1 MIEEKINEEVIDL
14 KIMHKKEFKTIEGI
28 KTPPLIKNSKNP
40 AVLLVHGFGA
50 NKHEYG
56 LFDEIAQIL
65 AREKI
70 LVYRFDLMKKGEK
83 ENEYIQ
89 TPLSTQRM
97 YLKHILDYVKK
108 QPETDVSRIGILGQ
122 SLGSLVTM
130 ITAGDKEIKNS
141 KPLLKTLVFMGASS
155 NIENTLIEYIESRH
169 VKYTPD
175 EPIIIE
181 KSDKR
186 KIIINPNFW
195 KDLES
200 YKATKK
206 IKNCNY
212 CDLLFVRGDN
222 DNIIKKEYSN
232 NIYSEAL
239 GKKRIITIKNADHG
253 FNPNKDELYIALRQW
268 FKELDFF

>member
-14 KIMHKKEFKTIEGI
+14 EIMHKKEFKIIEGI
-28 KTPPLIKNSKNP
+28 KTSPLIKTDKNP

-50 NKHEYG
+50 NKHEDV

-65 AREKI
+65 AEESI
-70 LVYRFDLMKKGEK
+70 LSYRFDLMKKGENN
-83 ENEYIQ
+83 NEYIEP
-89 TPLSTQRM
+89 PLSTQRM
-97 YLKHILDYVKK
+97 YLKHILNYIKK
-108 QPETDVSRIGILGQ
+108 QPETDISRIGILGQ
-122 SLGSLVTM
+122 SLGSLATI

-141 KPLLKTLVFMGASS
+141 KPLLKTLVLMGASS
-155 NIENTLIEYIESRH
+155 NIKDTLKWYIES
-169 VKYTPD
+169 KGIDYNPN

-195 KDLES
+195 KDLENHNG
-200 YKATKK
+200 TKK
-206 IKNCNY
+206 IKKCNH
-212 CDLLFVRGDN
+212 CSLLFVRGDN

-239 GKKRIITIKNADHG
+239 GKKKIITIKNADHG
-253 FNPNKDELYIALRQW
+253 FNPNRDELYIALRQW
-268 FKELDFF
+268 FREELV

>member
-1 MIEEKINEEVIDL
+1 MIEEKINEEAINL

-28 KTPPLIKNSKNP
+28 KTSPLIKNSKNP

-50 NKHEYG
+50 NKHEDG

-70 LVYRFDLMKKGEK
+70 LVYRFDLMEKGEK

-89 TPLSTQRM
+89 PLLSTQRM
-97 YLKHILDYVKK
+97 YLKYILDYVKK
-108 QPETDVSRIGILGQ
+108 QSETDVSRIGILGQ

-141 KPLLKTLVFMGASS
+141 KHLLKTLVFMGASS
-155 NIENTLIEYIESRH
+155 NIKDTLEWYIKSKG
-169 VKYTPD
+169 VDYNPN

-195 KDLES
+195 KDLED

-206 IKNCNY
+206 IRKCNY
-212 CDLLFVRGDN
+212 CPLLFVRGDD
-222 DNIIKKEYSN
+222 DNIIKEEYSN
-232 NIYSEAL
+232 NISSEAL
-239 GKKRIITIKNADHG
+239 GEKKIITIENADHG
-253 FNPNKDELYIALRQW
+253 FNPNRDGLYIELRKW
-268 FKELDFF
+268 FKEKLV